1 MTTADG
7 RVSAE
12 DVPGKET
19 LSQFVA
25 KVLDQLSLSAWLPSA
40 VLVGAFAYLAQV
52 RETGGSATEA
62 LGEVA
67 GASIPQLVLALG
79 AVIVGTVATQAF
91 EFEAIRVLE
100 GYWGT
105 RLLPARLAD
114 LGCRAQIWRR
124 ARLEKQR
131 MDARAAAVATAR
143 RPMLEKFDV
152 GVVNAIEAS
161 VLRIPISVPDK
172 DAEIA
177 DSVPWKQY
185 ADPALVRQSEDLATR
200 LRSLPARKHRMLPTT
215 LGNTLRAH
223 EDRATELTG
232 EDVEGLVLRRF
243 HTVPAALQH
252 EHDQYRTRL
261 DLYCSMV
268 FIAVLIGGLGVVM
281 LWKFG
286 LPQVAVVAAVGLAS
300 AWIFQ
305 RAAIS
310 AARGYG
316 LVLEI
321 IADVQTT
328 PSAASATS
336 SSSSETP

>member
-1 MTTADG
+1 MTPADE
-7 RVSAE
+7 RVSPE

-19 LSQFVA
+19 LSQFIA

-40 VLVGAFAYLAQV
+40 VLVGAVAYLAQI
-52 RETGGSATEA
+52 RETAGSATDA
-62 LGEVA
+62 LEKVA

-105 RLLPARLAD
+105 RPFAARLAD
-114 LGCRAQIWRR
+114 LACKAQIWRR
-124 ARLEKQR
+124 ARLER
-131 MDARAAAVATAR
+131 RRRATRAAALSSAR
-143 RPMLEKFDV
+143 HTMLEKFDV
-152 GVVNAIEAS
+152 GVVNAVEAS
-161 VLRIPISVPDK
+161 VAGLPIVVANK
-172 DAEIA
+172 DAKLAASI
-177 DSVPWKQY
+177 PWKQY
-185 ADPALVRQSEDLATR
+185 ADPALVRKSEDLAMR
-200 LRSLPARKHRMLPTT
+200 LRSLPARRHRMLPTT

-232 EDVEGLVLRRF
+232 EEVEGFVLRRF
-243 HTVPAALQH
+243 HTLPTALQH

-268 FIAVLIGGLGVVM
+268 FIALLIGGLGGVM

-286 LPQVAVVAAVGLAS
+286 LPHVAVAVAVGLAS

-305 RAAIS
+305 RAATS

-321 IADVQTT
+321 IADPEMARPATT
-328 PSAASATS
+328 ATS
-336 SSSSETP
+336 SS